1 MAYISDQKKT
11 QPVPDRVLTQINYF
25 FLLPSLEM
33 KIASVGDLIRK
44 LKAEKASKDAIG
56 VEVKVLLSLKELF
69 KKKTGQD
76 WKPPSQA
83 KPDTKQI
90 KEPSPVKTTT
100 GDDQV

>member
-1 MAYISDQKKT
+1 
-11 QPVPDRVLTQINYF
+11 
-25 FLLPSLEM
+25 M
-33 KIASVGDLIRK
+33 KITSVGDLIRK

-83 KPDTKQI
+83 KPDTKQK